1 VVDDY
6 ERWRRFVCSTLQ
18 TNPAYQVIRE
28 VSDGF
33 EAVQRSHELRPDL
46 IVLDIGLPILNGIE
60 AARRIRIHAPEAKI
74 LFLSENRALDV
85 VEEALRRGGNGYVLK
100 SDAAGELLPA
110 IEAVLQG
117 KCFVS
122 ASLVAMSGDRP
133 DPSSGYH
140 PFQNNNVVAIAPSPG
155 RHEVGFYSDD
165 QRLLEHLTQFVGAA
179 LKAGNAAI
187 ISATE
192 SHRDALIPR
201 LQSYGV
207 DVGAAIEQGRY
218 VALDATETMA
228 AFMCNRMPD
237 PVRFVKLFDQLILAA
252 ARTSS
257 SLNPQPV
264 AIFGECVNLLLAEGN
279 AEAAIQVEKLGN
291 QLIKAHNVD
300 ILCAYFPLGTARGM
314 DDHTFE
320 RICAEH
326 STAHDR

>member
-6 ERWRRFVCSTLQ
+6 ERWRQFVCSTLQ
-18 TNPAYQVIRE
+18 INPTYQVISE
-28 VSDGF
+28 LSDGF
-33 EAVQRSHELRPDL
+33 EAVQRAHELQPDL

-60 AARRIRIHAPEAKI
+60 AARRIRIQASEAKI
-74 LFLSENRALDV
+74 LFLSENRSLDV
-85 VEEALRRGGNGYVLK
+85 AEEALRSGGSGYVLK
-100 SDAAGELLPA
+100 SEAAGELLLA

-122 ASLVAMSGDRP
+122 ASLVAVSGDRP

-140 PFQNNNVVAIAPSPG
+140 PFQNNVMAIAPRPG

-165 QRLLEHLTQFVGAA
+165 RRLLEHLTQFIGAA
-179 LKAGNAAI
+179 LVAGNAAI
-187 ISATE
+187 IAATE

-218 VALDATETMA
+218 VSLDATEAMA

-257 SLNPQPV
+257 ALNPRV

-279 AEAAIQVEKLGN
+279 AEAAVQVEKLGN

-300 ILCAYFPLGTARGM
+300 ILCAYFPLGIVRGM
-314 DDHTFE
+314 DDHTFQ